1 MKARHKYQ
9 SPLPMIQAFIRTYS
23 KEFELV
29 VDPFAG
35 GGTVAL
41 CAIKLNRLARTYEI
55 DIESVNLARKNL
67 MAEMAS

>member
-1 MKARHKYQ
+1 
-9 SPLPMIQAFIRTYS
+9 MIQAFIRTYS

-35 GGTVAL
+35 GGTVAV
-41 CAIKLNRLARTYEI
+41 CAIKLNRVVKVYEI

-67 MAEMAS
+67 MAEVTS